1 MANGHRALSLVFEPP
16 SDLANEPMPTSPVP
30 IDAMIGT
37 AIVGAVEA
45 VGLMLID
52 VEGGAPLRAETRTL
66 GGDRL
71 AVVVEH
77 LLAHPGEIDD
87 WRDLAQRE
95 GMRSLHQRYGT
106 ALRQQLGADVSGAV
120 IDAALSELCA
130 LVITAA
136 GQVAAIE
143 RVFRAN

>member
-16 SDLANEPMPTSPVP
+16 SDLANEPLPTPRVP
-30 IDAMIGT
+30 IDTTIGP
-37 AIVGAVEA
+37 AVVGAVEA
-45 VGLMLID
+45 LVQMLID
-52 VEGGAPLRAETRTL
+52 VEGGTPLRAETRTL

-77 LLAHPGEIDD
+77 LLTHHGEIDG

-95 GMRSLHQRYGT
+95 GMRSLHERYGT
-106 ALRQQLGADVSGAV
+106 DLRQQLGTDVSGAA

-130 LVITAA
+130 QVITAA